1 MRGQEIRGKAAIV
14 GVGLSEFG
22 DVPGWT
28 HFELMAQAVERA
40 CADAGISPQDID
52 GVFSAI
58 TPSGLPVSAVSEYL
72 GLQPKVLE
80 GTMLGGSSFVNF
92 LSWAAL
98 ALEAGLCTTALITYG
113 SNARSSRRRP
123 GGDPVPYEA
132 PFAPRLVDG
141 YALAASRHMH
151 QYGTTRAQLAEVA
164 VAARAWARLNPKAMM
179 RDPLTVDDVLTSRLV
194 ADPLTLLD
202 CCLITDGAG
211 AIILTGAER
220 AKDFPTTPVYVLGAA
235 AEHSHL
241 QIAQMKDLTVTAAA
255 RSGPRAFAMAGLTP
269 KDIDVAEL
277 YDAFTINTLLF
288 LEDLGFCPKGEGG
301 RFVTGGTIAPG
312 GGPGGKLAV
321 NTNGG
326 GLSCLHPGMYG
337 IFLIAEAAT
346 QLRGSAGERQVAG
359 ARTALVH
366 GNGGTLST
374 QVTAVLGTA
383 ETL

>member
-1 MRGQEIRGKAAIV
+1 MRGKAAIV

-22 DVPGWT
+22 EVPGWT

-40 CADAGISPQDID
+40 AADAGISPKEID
-52 GVFSAI
+52 GLFCAI

-98 ALEAGLCTTALITYG
+98 ALDAGLCKTALITYG

-132 PFAPRLVDG
+132 PYGPRLVDG

-151 QYGTTRAQLAEVA
+151 QFGTSREHLAEVA

-179 RDPLTVDDVLTSRLV
+179 RDPLDVADVLKSRMV

-211 AIILTGAER
+211 AIIMTRADR
-220 AKDFPTTPVYVLGAA
+220 AKDFPRPPVYILGAA
-235 AEHSHL
+235 AEHSHM
-241 QIAQMKDLTVTAAA
+241 QIAQMKDMTVTAAA
-255 RSGPRAFAMAGLTP
+255 RSGPRAFEMAGLKP
-269 KDIDVAEL
+269 QDIDVAEL
-277 YDAFTINTLLF
+277 YDAFTINTILF
-288 LEDLGFCPKGEGG
+288 LEDLGFCKKGEGG
-301 RFVTGGTIAPG
+301 PFVAGGAIA
-312 GGPGGKLAV
+312 PGGKLAV

-346 QLRGSAGERQVAG
+346 QLRGAGGERQVSG
-359 ARTALVH
+359 AKTALVH